1 MYLHTHTQ
9 LLDKSK
15 IDSLVFELLVDFE
28 QPVAWDEQQHSFFY
42 NQIKFTTNKHDVYMC
57 FFKNIMSYDMCISI
71 YR

>member
-42 NQIKFTTNKHDVYMC
+42 NQIKFTTNKHDVYM
-57 FFKNIMSYDMCISI
+57 
-71 YR
+71 